1 MPFERSANNGSWE
14 WCRRLANADALK
26 RHERVNAFN
35 LVLDEQ
41 RNKIAKICIVDETY
55 ELQKFKLWLKVVN

>member
-1 MPFERSANNGSWE
+1 MNDKIGNFGDHRSANNGSRE

-35 LVLDEQ
+35 LVVVDLMVIGVDDV
-41 RNKIAKICIVDETY
+41 AK
-55 ELQKFKLWLKVVN
+55 